1 MNTPML
7 QQRLTYTPTELGFG
21 TSGLRGLVTDMTD
34 LECFVN
40 VTGFLAFLKD
50 KKSITVGDT
59 VSIGGDLKIAR
70 IMRAVTAAIEH
81 AGYVAESCGYVP
93 TPTLALWAIQH
104 NQASIMVTGSHIP
117 ADRNGIKFY
126 TPTGEILKSDE
137 ASIKES
143 VSLQREKIYASTQQM
158 FTAKGALVNI
168 PKLPEEQTEPTATYL
183 ERYTNLFPKSAF
195 SGKHVIVYQ
204 HSAVGRDLLVTVF
217 EALGATVTA
226 VDRWDIFLPID
237 AKNVTPEDQRHFKKL
252 AASYPDAFAI
262 VSTNGDSDRP
272 FVIDEAGVF

>member
-1 MNTPML
+1 
-7 QQRLTYTPTELGFG
+7 
-21 TSGLRGLVTDMTD
+21 
-34 LECFVN
+34 
-40 VTGFLAFLKD
+40 
-50 KKSITVGDT
+50 
-59 VSIGGDLKIAR
+59 
-70 IMRAVTAAIEH
+70 
-81 AGYVAESCGYVP
+81 
-93 TPTLALWAIQH
+93 
-104 NQASIMVTGSHIP
+104 MVTGSHIP

-217 EALGATVTA
+217 EALGEPSLRLTV
-226 VDRWDIFLPID
+226 RIFFYQLTPKMLHQKTSGTL
-237 AKNVTPEDQRHFKKL
+237 KNSRQTILMLLR
-252 AASYPDAFAI
+252 
-262 VSTNGDSDRP
+262 
-272 FVIDEAGVF
+272 